1 MTWCGVCWLRMWRRR
16 DRKKNGVGR
25 LALGIWGIGG
35 ILWGV
40 EFVGRR
46 CASGECNVECAGRRP
61 GQPGVAGDGDGERCG
76 GAVGASR
83 SGSAE
88 RDDRAGGDTELP
100 TGNSGPVRRIE
111 FTLPASAV
119 EAQLSSLGMGT
130 VDDLFQAAL
139 GLMYD
144 GDLFH
149 VETVVTENFAGTAY
163 FYVVTAVE

>member
-1 MTWCGVCWLRMWRRR
+1 MLS
-16 DRKKNGVGR
+16 
-25 LALGIWGIGG
+25 ALGGDQVS
-35 ILWGV
+35 LV
-40 EFVGRR
+40 LPATAM
-46 CASGECNVECAGRRP
+46 ASDAAGQL
-61 GQPGVAGDGDGERCG
+61 GLVDPGVQN
-76 GAVGASR
+76 VVI
-83 SGSAE
+83 
-88 RDDRAGGDTELP
+88 TPVVTQNVP
-100 TGNSGPVRRIE
+100 TGNSGPARRIE